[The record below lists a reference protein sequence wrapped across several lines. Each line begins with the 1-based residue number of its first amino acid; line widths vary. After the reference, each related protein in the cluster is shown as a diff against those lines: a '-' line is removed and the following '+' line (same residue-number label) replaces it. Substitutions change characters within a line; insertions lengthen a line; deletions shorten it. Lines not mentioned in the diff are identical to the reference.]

1 MSGGVQ
7 SLFGQCPNRACAFS
21 DGASLTRH
29 IEKPREESNILF
41 NIFKVNLFVTRAT
54 FPDKGNFSKDDDD
67 DVVDGEDD
75 DEEDPV
81 TTVAIPGVATAVFVA
96 IAGEILRP
104 VVPDTV
110 LRVVVVLMR

>member
-1 MSGGVQ
+1 MG
-7 SLFGQCPNRACAFS
+7 
-21 DGASLTRH
+21 
-29 IEKPREESNILF
+29 
-41 NIFKVNLFVTRAT
+41 VNLFVTRAT

-110 LRVVVVLMR
+110 LRVVVVLII

>member
-1 MSGGVQ
+1 MVG
-7 SLFGQCPNRACAFS
+7 FC
-21 DGASLTRH
+21 DGRNL
-29 IEKPREESNILF
+29 PESH
-41 NIFKVNLFVTRAT
+41 
-54 FPDKGNFSKDDDD
+54 DD
-67 DVVDGEDD
+67 DVDGGGGDGED
-75 DEEDPV
+75 PI